1 MYIVIEIQKTG
12 KQVSTLTY
20 AYENQNEADSK
31 FYAIMS
37 AAAISSVPTHSA
49 MVIDEKCAIY
59 QCATYEH
66 PIIQEGET

>member
-1 MYIVIEIQKTG
+1 MYIVIEIQKG
-12 KQVSTLTY
+12 EQVATLTY

-31 FYAIMS
+31 FHTIMA
-37 AAAISSVPTHSA
+37 AAAISKVPVHSA

-66 PIIQEGET
+66 KE